1 MLKTQIA
8 GACFVAVLAASPTF
22 AQKVPDFTTPQGPP
36 ALSDVPADSAG
47 STRETWEQMTRE
59 WEARQRSGTAG
70 RPYADPWSDR
80 QDRAQARRDWEE
92 MTREWEARQRMQ
104 GWRESDAPRTSM
116 APSGAVPR

>member
-8 GACFVAVLAASPTF
+8 GACFVAALAASPTF

-59 WEARQRSGTAG
+59 WEARQR
-70 RPYADPWSDR
+70 
-80 QDRAQARRDWEE
+80 
-92 MTREWEARQRMQ
+92 MQ